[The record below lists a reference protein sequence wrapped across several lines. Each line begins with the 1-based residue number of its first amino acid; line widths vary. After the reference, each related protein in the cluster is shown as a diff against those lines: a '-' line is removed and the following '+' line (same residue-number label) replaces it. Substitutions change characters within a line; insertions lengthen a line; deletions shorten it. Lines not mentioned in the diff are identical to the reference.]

1 MDLDGFKAWLG
12 EEAGEKGFTLPDNVV
27 AAMAAAF
34 RAGVIEEGDVPE
46 DDSEWSVQEMKDSL
60 VLWKSFYADGAK
72 AAKIETRQSDLVKL
86 ERWLTARFGDS
97 DQEEVASKKD
107 VPTPQMLD
115 DMKAQGARS
124 LEQLGFI
131 ELALATGR
139 APALAETAGFAYMA
153 PWSKMDGGK
162 YLVKYNQVHL
172 DTKIDRSD
180 MEAIN
185 SHFTN
190 LADKLMNL
198 EDDPLAHKLAARVL
212 THWQDARKLR
222 SSKAVL
228 FYMKQFRLK
237 YLGRGLPVTTDRDLM
252 TEAMSAQ
259 MAGDLNESTTTLGDL
274 ISARGKVQGSRTS
287 SEISSQVSSQIGGS
301 VSEVESKMMTDQL
314 AEVLSAVTSLSSELG
329 SLKNSMN
336 DLRSA
341 QGNLASKVG
350 ALKEEGK
357 GRKCWRCGG
366 TDHEIK
372 DCPEPPKTK
381 Q

>member
-1 MDLDGFKAWLG
+1 
-12 EEAGEKGFTLPDNVV
+12 
-27 AAMAAAF
+27 
-34 RAGVIEEGDVPE
+34 
-46 DDSEWSVQEMKDSL
+46 L

-198 EDDPLAHKLAARVL
+198 EDDPLAHKLAARPL
-212 THWQDARKLR
+212 TRCSPPDRARMYERTRTRSLR
-222 SSKAVL
+222 L
-228 FYMKQFRLK
+228 ED
-237 YLGRGLPVTTDRDLM
+237 DRP
-252 TEAMSAQ
+252 ERRSRV
-259 MAGDLNESTTTLGDL
+259 
-274 ISARGKVQGSRTS
+274 SAR
-287 SEISSQVSSQIGGS
+287 
-301 VSEVESKMMTDQL
+301 
-314 AEVLSAVTSLSSELG
+314 LG
-329 SLKNSMN
+329 
-336 DLRSA
+336 A
-341 QGNLASKVG
+341 C
-350 ALKEEGK
+350 EG
-357 GRKCWRCGG
+357 
-366 TDHEIK
+366 
-372 DCPEPPKTK
+372 
-381 Q
+381 